1 MISESQVE
9 RLYIAKLYQDE
20 EDRRDEIHV
29 TDLTDQCPRRVW
41 FEKRSPWPE
50 GIDGIIRMAEGK
62 LLHKLELLAQSELE
76 IEYQGIKGRVDE
88 YENGILI
95 EKKFVD
101 FVPNNIAEV
110 QKYYNHYV
118 EQVGFYAYMLVNLG
132 YEFKQAFL
140 LFVKRGEQNERGRR
154 PLKAFD
160 VTSLIDLNKIEA
172 EFHGRK
178 NNIKAMLDK
187 GEPPEIPPT
196 FSAFDYPCSYCKYA
210 PRCYSSG
217 VTQVSDNVRRV

>member
-20 EDRRDEIHV
+20 EEKRVDEIHV
-29 TDLTDQCPRRVW
+29 TDLANPCPRAVY
-41 FEKRSPWPE
+41 FEKKNPLPPSPENAMRMLE
-50 GIDGIIRMAEGK
+50 GR
-62 LLHKLELLAQSELE
+62 LLHKLQVIPESEMELE
-76 IEYQGIKGRVDE
+76 IEYQGIKGRIDE
-88 YENGILI
+88 YKDGIVL
-95 EKKFVD
+95 EKKYVD

-172 EFHGRK
+172 EFHSRK

-187 GEPPEIPPT
+187 GKPPEISPT
-196 FSAFDYPCSYCKYA
+196 FSAFDYPCSYCKYVS
-210 PRCYSSG
+210 RCYSS
-217 VTQVSDNVRRV
+217 V